1 MIVKNFIKS
10 PLDNNNYVLIDEK
23 SKEAV
28 LFDCS
33 EPCND
38 IMDYIVSMG
47 AKLKYIFL
55 THGHFDHVLGVNY
68 FREKYNVPV
77 YIYKDDKPLL
87 NYIGDYISGA
97 SVPVVDDVIDE
108 QSKFFIGSHQI
119 KIIHTAGHSKGSAC
133 FLVEDN
139 LFSGD
144 TLFFHTYG
152 RTDLPT
158 GSDEDMFESLT
169 KLFSLLSDD
178 VKVFPGHGKP
188 TSIGAEKI
196 RYNLRKDF

>member
-33 EPCND
+33 EPCDD

-55 THGHFDHVLGVNY
+55 THGHFDHVLAVNY

-77 YIYKDDKPLL
+77 YIYIDDKPLL
-87 NYIGDYISGA
+87 N
-97 SVPVVDDVIDE
+97 
-108 QSKFFIGSHQI
+108 
-119 KIIHTAGHSKGSAC
+119 
-133 FLVEDN
+133 
-139 LFSGD
+139 
-144 TLFFHTYG
+144 
-152 RTDLPT
+152 
-158 GSDEDMFESLT
+158 
-169 KLFSLLSDD
+169 
-178 VKVFPGHGKP
+178 
-188 TSIGAEKI
+188 
-196 RYNLRKDF
+196 